1 MVWLVLG
8 LALFRN
14 QPISYV
20 VEQLKLVFGTTDYC
34 VPSAAVQARQ
44 RLGREPLAALFSLI
58 SQAWFD
64 ESQQQYS
71 TFQGLSV
78 CAVDGVVW
86 SMPLTKENFN
96 HFGSSKGKTAVAP
109 YPQVRATCLVNT
121 NTHEIIDAQIGSMDQ
136 GELTLANQLSP
147 PAQSITLFDR
157 AYFSADF

>member
-1 MVWLVLG
+1 MSVCKYAHFFMSLSEHLESTLEHALPSLNHFCELIDLNWIETSLHQTGKASIRRRKLPAEHVVWLVLG

-64 ESQQQYS
+64 ESQQQ
-71 TFQGLSV
+71 FQPFKVLVYVLLTGWFGL
-78 CAVDGVVW
+78 C
-86 SMPLTKENFN
+86 
-96 HFGSSKGKTAVAP
+96 H
-109 YPQVRATCLVNT
+109 
-121 NTHEIIDAQIGSMDQ
+121 
-136 GELTLANQLSP
+136 
-147 PAQSITLFDR
+147 
-157 AYFSADF
+157 